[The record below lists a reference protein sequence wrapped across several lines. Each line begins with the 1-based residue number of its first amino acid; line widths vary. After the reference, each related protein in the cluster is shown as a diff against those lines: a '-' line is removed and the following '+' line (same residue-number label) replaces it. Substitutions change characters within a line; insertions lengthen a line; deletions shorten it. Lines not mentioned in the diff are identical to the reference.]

1 MTTICG
7 ALPFMMYVVLLLKMQ
22 TAAQCVCVAKTKPIS
37 QRANSAATSQPVLQW
52 RPFKYVHFLLFL
64 LLSLV
69 SLLRILVLTSR
80 LMGRVP
86 ISVEMQSISLG
97 RSLAGTAERRG
108 VVNG

>member
-37 QRANSAATSQPVLQW
+37 QRAKLCCYLPTCASMAAIQI
-52 RPFKYVHFLLFL
+52 HFLLFL